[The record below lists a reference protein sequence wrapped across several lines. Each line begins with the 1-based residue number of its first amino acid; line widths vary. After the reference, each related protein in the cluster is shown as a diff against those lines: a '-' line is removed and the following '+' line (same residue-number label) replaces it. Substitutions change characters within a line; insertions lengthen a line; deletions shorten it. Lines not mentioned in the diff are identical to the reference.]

1 VTDLVE
7 VIDRH
12 SGEAILA
19 RVRFQ
24 ELPAQAQMMVLRF
37 LRSL

>member
-24 ELPAQAQMMVLRF
+24 GLAPQAQMMVLRF

>member
-1 VTDLVE
+1 VMDLGE
-7 VIDRH
+7 AIDRH

-19 RVRFQ
+19 RVRFRALSLQ
-24 ELPAQAQMMVLRF
+24 AQAMVLRF